1 MHRQKS
7 WVDRQKNMSML
18 SIAFQYLSNLVWVL
32 LDMCG
37 RAIMTIS
44 IYFIYDGQSV
54 RFDAN
59 KNTVLD
65 KQLS

>member
-18 SIAFQYLSNLVWVL
+18 SIAFQYSSNLVWVL
-32 LDMCG
+32 VDTCG

-44 IYFIYDGQSV
+44 IYFTYDGQSV
-54 RFDAN
+54 RFGAD
-59 KNTVLD
+59 KNIVLD